1 MPRQHLDLIAFLIF
15 VLIPPAPAEAQGTRD
30 TTTYRRIKAALD
42 AVPAVDTHDHL
53 WPFDRLPGY
62 VETARGRGMN
72 LSGLWRN
79 SYYTWINPLAPWT
92 PGGAFDAWW
101 AQAQHSFADARATSF
116 YRYQLPAFQD
126 LYGVDFDRITAE
138 QARALDERIFDH
150 YKDQRWLYHVITE
163 RANIELM
170 FNDPYW
176 ARLDFRTAYP
186 FGVLVFNVTTLVA
199 GFHPSEFQS
208 EWDDPYHFA
217 RGEGLKVESVDDYL
231 AVLDRLFQKAKAAGA
246 ACLKTTLAYQRTLRF
261 DDVPKDRAAR
271 AFGHPRR
278 ELTPDDVKAFEDFI
292 MWRLVELSARYDL
305 PFQIHTGDARIQGS
319 NPMLLVNLIAAHPQT
334 KFILFHGGFPW
345 VGETGVIAMR
355 HGKHVWV
362 DSVWLPTLS
371 YSTAKRAF
379 HEWLE
384 VMPSDRIMWG
394 ADANHAEGI
403 YGATELT
410 RRCLAEVLAE
420 KVDRG
425 DLLEEHALRIGRQV
439 LRDNALKLFP
449 QLQDRLWK
457 HKGRLEPPGP
467 SKDSKPRPAEAKAAP

>member
-1 MPRQHLDLIAFLIF
+1 MLRRSESWPVGLRLLLLLSLTA
-15 VLIPPAPAEAQGTRD
+15 APALAQGTRD

-42 AVPAVDTHDHL
+42 AVPAIDTHDHL

-62 VETARGRGMN
+62 VETERGRGMN
-72 LSGLWRN
+72 LASLWRN
-79 SYYTWINPLAPWT
+79 SYFAGVHPLTPWI
-92 PGGAFDAWW
+92 PGGPSDAWW
-101 AQAQHSFADARATSF
+101 AKAQDDFDDARATSV

-126 LYGVDFDRITAE
+126 LYGVDFERITAE
-138 QARALDERIFDH
+138 QARDLNDRIFAN
-150 YKDQRWLYHVITE
+150 YRDQRWVYRVVTE

-176 ARLDFRTAYP
+176 DRLYFRTDYK

-199 GFHPSEFQS
+199 GFHPEAIKAAS
-208 EWDDPYHFA
+208 DNPYHFA
-217 RGEGLKVESVDDYL
+217 RAEGLKVETLDDYL
-231 AVLDRLFQKAKAAGA
+231 TMLDRLFQKAKAAGA

-261 DDVPKDRAAR
+261 ENVPKDRALEV
-271 AFGHPRR
+271 FGRPRGA
-278 ELTPDDVKAFEDFI
+278 LSAQDIKDFEDFI
-292 MWRLVELSARYDL
+292 MWRLVELSAKYDL
-305 PFQIHTGDARIQGS
+305 PFQIHTGHGRIQGS
-319 NPMLLVNLIAAHPQT
+319 SPMNLVDLIEANPRT

-345 VGETGVIAMR
+345 VGETGIILMR
-355 HGKHVWV
+355 HRSHVWL
-362 DSVWLPTLS
+362 DSVWMPTLS
-371 YSTAKRAF
+371 YTTAKRAY

-425 DLLEEHALRIGRQV
+425 DLLEEHALRIGRQI

-449 QLQDRLWK
+449 QLKDRLWK
-457 HKGRLEPPGP
+457 QKGKLEPPETADEVSGQ
-467 SKDSKPRPAEAKAAP
+467 